1 MERKSVSIAD
11 QIFEKLEQDILGGE
25 YTRGELLTE
34 IKLSEQMGVS
44 RTPVREALR
53 RLEQEHIIEMS
64 TRGAVVVG
72 ISAQDIDLIY
82 EIRMRIEGLAVRLAA
97 QNAVKEDIERLR
109 KTVELQEFYTKKGD
123 AENIRNADS
132 EFHRLLYRMSASAA
146 LCDTLT
152 DLHKKILKYRSV
164 SVSKRSRAKSSL
176 SEHRAIFDA
185 IAHGDAPLA
194 ERLTVEH
201 IANARNNVK
210 EPQLQ

>member
-11 QIFEKLEQDILGGE
+11 QIFEKLEQDILSGE
-25 YTRGELLTE
+25 YARGEVLTE
-34 IKLSEQMGVS
+34 IKLSEQLGVS

-53 RLEQEHIIEMS
+53 RLEQEHIIEVS

-72 ISAQDIDLIY
+72 LSAQDIDLIY
-82 EIRMRIEGLAVRLAA
+82 EIRTRIEGLAVRLAVIKA
-97 QNAVKEDIERLR
+97 CPQDVEQLR

-132 EFHRLLYRMSASAA
+132 EFHKKLYKMSGSAA

-176 SEHRAIFDA
+176 AEHKAIFDA
-185 IAHGDAPLA
+185 IACGNAELA

-201 IANARNNVK
+201 IENARTNIK
-210 EPQLQ
+210 